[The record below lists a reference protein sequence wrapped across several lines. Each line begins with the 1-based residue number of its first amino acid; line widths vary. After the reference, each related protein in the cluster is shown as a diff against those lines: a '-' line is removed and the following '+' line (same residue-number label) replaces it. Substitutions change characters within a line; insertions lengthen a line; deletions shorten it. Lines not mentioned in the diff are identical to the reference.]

1 MDVSKL
7 STTSGLTTNKDLV
20 LKLQKVLM
28 DEAEWIGFRC
38 GKEKSSQK
46 LQKGHTYLNKPA
58 AFSFV

>member
-28 DEAEWIGFRC
+28 DKAEWIGFRC

-46 LQKGHTYLNKPA
+46 FY
-58 AFSFV
+58 FSQCY